1 MPNFSHIRN
10 FSIIAHIYHGKS
22 TLADRMLQITHTVAD
37 REFRDQLLDD
47 MDLERERGIT
57 IKSHPV
63 TMKYKSLKGEVYELN
78 LIDTPGHVDFSYE
91 VSRSLAACEG
101 ALLII
106 DAAQGVEA
114 QTVANTY
121 MAIDNDLE
129 IIPVINKIDLQN
141 ANVELVKSQ
150 IDEALGLDTSQVYC
164 VSAKTGEGVRD
175 LMEALVEKVPPPDA
189 PPEGKG
195 TQALVTDSQY
205 DLFRGVIAHVR
216 VFAGSLR
223 RDNRI
228 RFMQEGIE
236 SEIKEVGRFF
246 PKPREVR
253 SLNSGQ
259 VGYIV
264 SSIKDPLRVRIG
276 DTITDAR
283 HPVEKPLPGF
293 KKIHPVVFSGVYP
306 VNTADYDRFKDGLQ
320 KLRLNDSSFVYHP
333 ETSLVLGFG
342 FRCGFLGMLHME
354 IIYERLRREFDLDVI
369 STQPAVEYRIHL
381 SDKSVLSIDNPHMMP
396 DQTKIEEIREPM
408 IKAYIIC
415 LNHQIG
421 DIMKLAMDRR
431 GSVTNTESLGRQRVM
446 LTCKMPLNEV
456 LIDFHDNLKS
466 VSRGYASMDYEHIG
480 YEASDIVKLDIL
492 LNGEV
497 VDAFSSLVHRSKAE
511 TRGRQVCQ
519 ALKEAVPQHL
529 FAVPVQASIGKK
541 IIARETIKALRK
553 DVTAKLYG
561 GDVTRKRKLLEKQ
574 KAGKKR
580 MKQFGKVNV
589 PQEAFLSVMKAG

>member
-1 MPNFSHIRN
+1 MSDLLQIRN
-10 FSIIAHIYHGKS
+10 FSIIAHIDHGKS

-63 TMKYKSLKGEVYELN
+63 TMKYKSRDGKMYELN

-91 VSRSLAACEG
+91 VSRSLSACEG

-121 MAIDNDLE
+121 MAIDKDLE
-129 IIPVINKIDLQN
+129 IIPVINKVDLQN
-141 ANVELVKSQ
+141 ANVDLVKSQ
-150 IDEALGLDTSQVYC
+150 IEEVLGLDSATTYC
-164 VSAKTGEGVRD
+164 VSAKTGQGVRD
-175 LMEALVEKVPPPDA
+175 LMEALIERVPPPEA
-189 PPEGKG
+189 PSEGQRM
-195 TQALVTDSQY
+195 QALVTDSQY
-205 DLFRGVIAHVR
+205 DLFRGVIAHAR
-216 VFAGSLR
+216 VFSGTLR

-228 RFMQEGIE
+228 TLMQEGIE
-236 SEIKEVGRFF
+236 TEIKEVGRFF
-246 PKPREVR
+246 PKPRAVEK
-253 SLNSGQ
+253 LDSGQ

-264 SSIKDPLRVRIG
+264 SSIKDPLSVKIG
-276 DTITDAR
+276 DTITETK
-283 HPVEKPLPGF
+283 HPADKPLPGF
-293 KKIHPVVFSGVYP
+293 KEIHPVVFSGVYP

-333 ETSLVLGFG
+333 ETSVVLGFG

-369 STQPAVEYRIHL
+369 STQPAVEYLIHL
-381 SDKSVLSIDNPHMMP
+381 SGGSVLNIDNPLMMP
-396 DQTKIEEIREPM
+396 DQTKIEKIEEPM
-408 IKAYIIC
+408 IRAYIIC

-421 DIMKLAMDRR
+421 DIMKLSMDRR
-431 GSVTNTESLGRQRVM
+431 GSVTNTESLGTQRVM
-446 LTCKMPLNEV
+446 LTCRMPLNEV
-456 LIDFHDNLKS
+456 LTDFHDNLKS

-492 LNGEV
+492 LNEEV
-497 VDAFSSLVHRSKAE
+497 VDAFSILVHRSKAE
-511 TRGRQVCQ
+511 SRGRQICQ

-529 FAVPVQASIGKK
+529 FAVPVQASIGKR